1 MEEHFSETF
10 LFIFRKHKKN
20 LNIPINNE
28 VLEDVSM
35 IQDPIIAAIEKYK
48 RNLVSLKSKSK
59 LELKIILIL
68 NILRIKNG
76 RSTQRCK
83 RKKG

>member
-10 LFIFRKHKKN
+10 LFIFWKHKKN

-48 RNLVSLKSKSK
+48 RNLVSLKLKSK

-83 RKKG
+83 LQ